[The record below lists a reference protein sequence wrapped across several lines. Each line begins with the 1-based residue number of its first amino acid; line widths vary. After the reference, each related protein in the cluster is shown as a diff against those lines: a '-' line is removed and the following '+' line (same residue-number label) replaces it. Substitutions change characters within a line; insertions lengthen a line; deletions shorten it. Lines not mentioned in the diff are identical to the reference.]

1 MERLN
6 DYEPPVRMD
15 AKHDAL
21 DTMWAFLQM
30 GGQKADI
37 PALKEYCG
45 IFRRMMIQKT
55 AGQRN
60 NKSDISFAQLDTICN
75 AIVIESMSL
84 YLSGELDRLEG
95 SDCDAFNQRID
106 DAIEKIMRSED
117 DSDFIGGCKP

>member
-117 DSDFIGGCKP
+117 DSDFTGGCKL

>member
-60 NKSDISFAQLDTICN
+60 DKSGISFAQLDTICN

-117 DSDFIGGCKP
+117 DSDFTGGCKL

>member
-55 AGQRN
+55 AGQQN

-117 DSDFIGGCKP
+117 DSDFTGGCKP

>member
-55 AGQRN
+55 AGRRN

-117 DSDFIGGCKP
+117 DSDFTGGCKL

>member
-15 AKHDAL
+15 TKHDAL

-37 PALKEYCG
+37 PALKEYCE

-60 NKSDISFAQLDTICN
+60 DKSDISFAQLDTTCN
-75 AIVIESMSL
+75 AIVIEAMSL
-84 YLSGELDRLEG
+84 YLSGALDRLEAAYELQG
-95 SDCDAFNQRID
+95 N
-106 DAIEKIMRSED
+106 
-117 DSDFIGGCKP
+117 

>member
-60 NKSDISFAQLDTICN
+60 DKSGISFAQLDTICN

-95 SDCDAFNQRID
+95 SDRDAFNQRID

-117 DSDFIGGCKP
+117 DSDFTGGCKL